1 MSPGICVPVLT
12 EAVWQ
17 PEQGHVCAQDEC
29 LTLCAQTHTQ
39 PVAKSVPNVQQQT
52 RFQKLSCA

>member
-39 PVAKSVPNVQQQT
+39 PVAKSVPSVQQ
-52 RFQKLSCA
+52 